1 MEYSTDILSLL
12 QSLEL
17 QRVAGLKKFALIALF
32 ALFVL
37 FINILF
43 FIKFRSNFV
52 PSLLFGFIILVGSYY
67 ILNTK
72 YKTNIQNIL
81 IPKLISKIDPDARY
95 EKENSVDIDSLNG
108 LKFFSHKIEK
118 ADSSGKVFLKEAG
131 KNVSFSFVT
140 LESMKTDTEE
150 GEHFTKRF
158 DGLIIKLDL
167 GENYT
172 GIHLLGDG
180 EKKAEFE
187 AGDYL
192 NPPHMGLK
200 LVRNFTDYKLYSEDG
215 VSRLNAKVVEKILSL
230 REDIGKDLWAVFDK
244 NSVFIFV
251 DGLDDSFE
259 VSLFQNLKLED
270 FVGQYVKLLKTLRV
284 LIL

>member
-17 QRVAGLKKFALIALF
+17 QRTAELKKFGIIALF
-32 ALFVL
+32 VILA
-37 FINILF
+37 NILF

-52 PSLLFGFIILVGSYY
+52 PSLLVGSIILMGSYY
-67 ILNTK
+67 LLNTK
-72 YKTNIQNIL
+72 YKNGVQNSL
-81 IPKLISKIDPDARY
+81 IPKLIQTMDSDARY
-95 EKENSVDIDSLNG
+95 EKESSIDINSLNG

-118 ADSSGKVFLKEAG
+118 ADSSGKVFLKDAD
-131 KNVSFSFVT
+131 KKASFSFVI
-140 LESMKTDTEE
+140 LESMKIDTEE

-158 DGLIIKLDL
+158 DGLIIKLEL

-172 GIHLLGDG
+172 KMHLLGDG
-180 EKKAEFE
+180 EKRAEFE

-200 LVRNFTDYKLYSEDG
+200 LVGSFANYQLYSEDG
-215 VSRLNAKVVEKILSL
+215 VNRLDVSVVKKILGL
-230 REDIGKDLWAVFDK
+230 REDIGKDFWAVFDK
-244 NSVFIFV
+244 NSVYIFV

-270 FVGQYVKLLKTLRV
+270 FIVEYVALLISIKKLL
-284 LIL
+284 

>member
-17 QRVAGLKKFALIALF
+17 QRVAELKKFGIIALF
-32 ALFVL
+32 VILV
-37 FINILF
+37 NILF

-52 PSLLFGFIILVGSYY
+52 PSLLFGSIVLVGSYY
-67 ILNTK
+67 LLNTK
-72 YKTNIQNIL
+72 YKTNLQNTL
-81 IPKLISKIDPDARY
+81 IPKLIQKIDSDASY
-95 EKENSVDIDSLNG
+95 EKESSVDIDSLNG

-118 ADSSGKVFLKEAG
+118 ADSNGKVYLKKAG
-131 KNVSFSFVT
+131 KKVSFSFVT
-140 LESMKTDTEE
+140 LESMKIDTEE

-158 DGLIIKLDL
+158 DGLIVKLDL

-172 GIHLLGDG
+172 QMHLLGDG
-180 EKKAEFE
+180 EKRAEFE

-192 NPPHMGLK
+192 NPSKMGLK
-200 LVRNFTDYKLYSEDG
+200 LVGSFADYQLYSEDG
-215 VSRLNAKVVEKILSL
+215 VSRLNTKVVEKILSL
-230 REDIGKDLWAVFDK
+230 RKDIGKDLWAAFDK
-244 NSVFIFV
+244 NGVFIFV

-270 FVGQYVKLLKTLRV
+270 FVGQYVKLLKTFKV